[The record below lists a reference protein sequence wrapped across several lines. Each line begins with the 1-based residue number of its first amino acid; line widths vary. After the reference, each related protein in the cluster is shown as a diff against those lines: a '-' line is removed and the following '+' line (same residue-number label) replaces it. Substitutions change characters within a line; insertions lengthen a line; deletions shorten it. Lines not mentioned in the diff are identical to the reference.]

1 MIRRVPGDPRSTS
14 VIPYLGVVAVG
25 AALVG
30 LYYVLGA
37 LEIGNIGAPSDI
49 GGGLIPLTGYILIL
63 VGSLKT
69 VAVLL
74 RRR

>member
-1 MIRRVPGDPRSTS
+1 MSRRVLGDPPSRS
-14 VIPYLGVVAVG
+14 VVPYLGVVAAG

-37 LEIGNIGAPSDI
+37 LEIGKFGAPSDI

-63 VGSLKT
+63 AGSLKT

>member
-1 MIRRVPGDPRSTS
+1 
-14 VIPYLGVVAVG
+14 VVAAG

-37 LEIGNIGAPSDI
+37 LEIGKIGAPSDI

-63 VGSLKT
+63 AGSLKT